1 MEQTTGLNRE
11 TWKVG
16 WIFIDLGK
24 RRRKETGLIFLRILK
39 GPMYFGASLRDS
51 TRRGRS
57 RVESHTLCPGRN
69 EGPTLLLRLACLR
82 WSRAALT
89 RAARALFQKSRQRR
103 TSCVAAGTSTSG
115 SCPGN
120 RGGVGGIHTD
130 IQRGTCLKKSGT
142 ECYERT
148 QPRLIESSK
157 WIGCQ

>member
-1 MEQTTGLNRE
+1 MRGAGADLLAGDKVEQTTGLNRE

-16 WIFIDLGK
+16 WIFIDLGR

-89 RAARALFQKSRQRR
+89 RAARALFQESQQRR

-120 RGGVGGIHTD
+120 RGGGGNPYRHSKGD
-130 IQRGTCLKKSGT
+130 IPKEEWYRVL
-142 ECYERT
+142 
-148 QPRLIESSK
+148 
-157 WIGCQ
+157 